1 MSTVNVTED
10 TFTQTIENNDI
21 VIVDAWA
28 DWCGPCK
35 AFAPTFE
42 KASEKHSDIT
52 FAKLDTEANPGLSAA
67 LQIQSIPTLI
77 VFREGIHLGERVGAL
92 PPADLEELIDEV
104 RKIDMEEVHRDIAQQ
119 NAQQGEN

>member
-10 TFTQTIENNDI
+10 TFTQTIENSDI

-42 KASEKHSDIT
+42 KASEKHDDIV
-52 FAKLDTEANPGLSAA
+52 FAKLDTEANEGLAAA
-67 LQIQSIPTLI
+67 LQIQTIPTLF
-77 VFREGIHLGERVGAL
+77 VFREGIALGQTSGAM
-92 PPADLEELIDEV
+92 PPADLEEFIQAIRDV
-104 RKIDMEEVHRDIAQQ
+104 DMEEVHRDIAAQ
-119 NAQQGEN
+119 NAQESEA

>member
-10 TFTQTIENNDI
+10 TFTDTIENNDI

-42 KASEKHSDIT
+42 AASDKHEDIT
-52 FAKLDTEANPGLSAA
+52 FAKLDTEANQGLSAA
-67 LQIQSIPTLI
+67 LQIQSIPTLFA
-77 VFREGIHLGERVGAL
+77 FREGILLGSRSGAL
-92 PPADLEELIDEV
+92 PPAGLEEFIQAV
-104 RKIDMEEVHRDIAQQ
+104 RDVNMEEVHKDVAAQ
-119 NAQQGEN
+119 NAQES

>member
-10 TFTQTIENNDI
+10 TFTDTIENSDI

-42 KASEKHSDIT
+42 AASEKHEDIT
-52 FAKLDTEANPGLSAA
+52 FAKLDTEANQGLSAA
-67 LQIQSIPTLI
+67 LQIQSIPTLFA
-77 VFREGIHLGERVGAL
+77 FREGILLGSQSGAL
-92 PPADLEELIDEV
+92 PPAGLEEFIQAVRDVDMKEV
-104 RKIDMEEVHRDIAQQ
+104 RKDIAAQ
-119 NAQQGEN
+119 NAQES

>member
-42 KASEKHSDIT
+42 KASEKHDDIV
-52 FAKLDTEANPGLSAA
+52 FAKLDTEANEGLAAA
-67 LQIQSIPTLI
+67 LQIQTIPTLF
-77 VFREGIHLGERVGAL
+77 VFREGIALGQTSGAM
-92 PPADLEELIDEV
+92 PPADLEEFIQAIRDV
-104 RKIDMEEVHRDIAQQ
+104 DMEEVHRDIAAQ
-119 NAQQGEN
+119 NAQESEA

>member
-10 TFTQTIENNDI
+10 TFTTTVENNDI

-42 KASEKHSDIT
+42 AASEKHEDIT
-52 FAKLDTEANPGLSAA
+52 FAKLDTEANQGLAAA
-67 LQIQSIPTLI
+67 LQIQAIPTLFA
-77 VFREGIHLGERVGAL
+77 FREGVLLGQQSGAL
-92 PPADLEELIDEV
+92 PPAGLEEFIQAV
-104 RKIDMEEVHRDIAQQ
+104 RDVDMEQVHKDIAEQQ
-119 NAQQGEN
+119 DKTQG

>member
-42 KASEKHSDIT
+42 KASEKHDDIV
-52 FAKLDTEANPGLSAA
+52 FAKLDTEANEGLAAA
-67 LQIQSIPTLI
+67 LQIQTIPTLF
-77 VFREGIHLGERVGAL
+77 VFREGIALGQTSGAM
-92 PPADLEELIDEV
+92 PPADLEEFIQAIRDV
-104 RKIDMEEVHRDIAQQ
+104 DMEDVHRDIAAQ
-119 NAQQGEN
+119 NAQESEA

>member
-21 VIVDAWA
+21 VIVDAGA
-28 DWCGPCK
+28 NWCEPCK
-35 AFAPTFE
+35 AFSPIFE
-42 KASEKHSDIT
+42 EASEKHSDIT

-77 VFREGIHLGERVGAL
+77 VFREGIHLGEQVGAL
-92 PPADLEELIDEV
+92 RPGELEELIEQI
-104 RKIDMEEVHRDIAQQ
+104 RNIDMDEVHRDIAQQ
-119 NAQQGEN
+119 NEKQGDN

>member
-77 VFREGIHLGERVGAL
+77 VFREGIHLGEQVGAL
-92 PPADLEELIDEV
+92 PPGQLEELIEQV
-104 RKIDMEEVHRDIAQQ
+104 RNIDMEEVHRDIAQQ
-119 NAQQGEN
+119 SAQQGEN

>member
-10 TFTQTIENNDI
+10 TFTQTIEDNDI

-42 KASEKHSDIT
+42 KASEKHDDIV
-52 FAKLDTEANPGLSAA
+52 FAKLDTEANEGLAAA
-67 LQIQSIPTLI
+67 LQIQTIPTLF
-77 VFREGIHLGERVGAL
+77 VFREGIALGQTSGAM
-92 PPADLEELIDEV
+92 PPADLEEFIQAIRDV
-104 RKIDMEEVHRDIAQQ
+104 DMEDVHRDIAAQ
-119 NAQQGEN
+119 NAQESEA